1 LHFEPT
7 QLAQM
12 RGGRYSRTL
21 KNSEKNPSTPPLA
34 CQKLP
39 PIWTIETTTGSPLAH
54 QKLAAARKTA
64 VFWVEISLGSDKRF
78 KTMDD
83 ALRLAGE
90 RSFRYGKSY
99 WY

>member
-1 LHFEPT
+1 MSKITTYMDDRNNNRHSAGAPK
-7 QLAQM
+7 A
-12 RGGRYSRTL
+12 GGGPQNSR
-21 KNSEKNPSTPPLA
+21 
-34 CQKLP
+34 
-39 PIWTIETTTGSPLAH
+39 
-54 QKLAAARKTA
+54 
-64 VFWVEISLGSDKRF
+64 FWVEISLGSDKRF